1 MNSAGYFDS
10 WLDLARMFRWQP
22 SKNKYTDWEDPQ
34 LILAYRAELDTIYI
48 GVLFERY
55 SHLIFGVCMKYL
67 KDEEQAKDATMQL
80 FEVLTDKLKT
90 HEVQH
95 FQSWLHRVC
104 RNYCLMQL
112 RKAQSRQ
119 RHTPAITYEQ
129 QQLVESDP
137 DWHLDH
143 DETQE
148 SNLLNDAIAQLNED
162 QRTCVTMFYL
172 KEMSYKEITDSTPYS
187 YNEVKSHIQ
196 NGKRNLKK
204 LLSGKL

>member
-1 MNSAGYFDS
+1 
-10 WLDLARMFRWQP
+10 MFRRP
-22 SKNKYTDWEDPQ
+22 SKNPYSDWDDPQ

-67 KDEEQAKDATMQL
+67 KDEELAKDATMQL

-90 HEVQH
+90 HEVLH
-95 FQSWLHRVC
+95 FQSWLHMVC
-104 RNYCLMQL
+104 RNHCLMQL

-119 RHTPAITYEQ
+119 RHTSAISYEQ

-143 DETQE
+143 DEARE
-148 SNLLNDAIAQLNED
+148 SNLLNEAIAQLNED
-162 QRTCVTMFYL
+162 QRTCVTLFYL
-172 KEMSYKEITDSTPYS
+172 KEMSYKEITDTTHYN